1 MSATDNPASPE
12 EITDVVAATDGDTTV
27 VAAEVTDTDLPPGDQ
42 GVSNIWSFLTYWAA
56 HIWVLG
62 YCGVLAGAFTIQFV
76 MGEFPCPL
84 CMLQRYGM
92 LLSTLGAL
100 FIIMQA
106 RRGTLT
112 PTRYMQGLGMGAIGA
127 LAGATVSVRQ
137 ILLHIKPGDPGYG
150 EPVMGMHLYTWA
162 FITFFVVLLYVG
174 AASMLAPR
182 GIPKTSN
189 EGASKVISNIVI
201 IVFLALLVANVI
213 AIIFLEGFA
222 FVLPD
227 DPTSYGLIDQ
237 IQGNP
242 IPQG

>member
-1 MSATDNPASPE
+1 MSTDNTPLEVDVAAADLVDSAGNE
-12 EITDVVAATDGDTTV
+12 TEVVMAQVVADA
-27 VAAEVTDTDLPPGDQ
+27 PPGDT
-42 GVSNIWSFLTYWAA
+42 GTKTLWSTLSFWGA
-56 HIWVLG
+56 HLWVLG
-62 YCGVLAGAFTIQFV
+62 YCGVLAGAFTIQFA

-92 LLSTLGAL
+92 ILSTLGAL

-127 LAGATVSVRQ
+127 LAGALVSTRQ
-137 ILLHIKPGDPGYG
+137 ILLHILPGDEGYG
-150 EPVMGMHLYTWA
+150 EPVMGLHLYSWA
-162 FITFFVVLLYVG
+162 LITFFTVLVYVG
-174 AASMLAPR
+174 LASMVAPR
-182 GIPKTSN
+182 GIPIAPSPGVART
-189 EGASKVISNIVI
+189 ISSVI
-201 IVFLALLVANVI
+201 IGFLIFMLVANVI

-227 DPTSYGLIDQ
+227 DPSSYGLIDQ
-237 IQGNP
+237 LQGKP

>member
-1 MSATDNPASPE
+1 MSTIDNVPTDPVPE
-12 EITDVVAATDGDTTV
+12 EVDI
-27 VAAEVTDTDLPPGDQ
+27 VAAEVVTADQSPGDT
-42 GVSNIWSFLTYWAA
+42 GASTVWSFLTFWGA
-56 HIWVLG
+56 HLWVLG
-62 YCGVLAGAFTIQFV
+62 YSGVLAGAFTIQLV

-92 LLSTLGAL
+92 ILSTLGAL

-127 LAGATVSVRQ
+127 LAGALVSTRQ

-150 EPVMGMHLYTWA
+150 EPVMGLHLYSWA
-162 FITFFVVLLYVG
+162 LITFFCVLVYVG
-174 AASMLAPR
+174 LASMLAPR
-182 GIPKTSN
+182 GIPMASN
-189 EGASKVISNIVI
+189 EGAAKWISNIVVAI
-201 IVFLALLVANVI
+201 ILFMLVANVI

-222 FVLPD
+222 WVLPD

-242 IPQG
+242 IPQE